1 MVSRKILLIDDD
13 RVQFVVTQALIE
25 GFGGDGYILEWVPT
39 YESGIERL
47 LSGAYEICLLDY
59 QLGQRDGLEL
69 IRDAT
74 ARGCRTPII
83 FLTAE
88 SSAAVDIE
96 AMEAGALD
104 YLIKGEITPGMLG
117 RSLRYALKLGN
128 SLEQLRLLATRDELT
143 GLMNR
148 RAFDGWLGEE
158 IVRSRRFSRPVGLVL
173 LDLDHF
179 KSIND
184 RYGHPAGDAVLREMA
199 RRVAETIRT
208 VDRAIR
214 YGGEEFA
221 VIATEA
227 DGPGALETARRL
239 VAAASAS
246 PVRLPDGREITVSL
260 SAGAA
265 AFPNDA
271 GDSASLIEAADLALY
286 LAKRSGRNRA
296 VAHDPGLRSSLPFP
310 AESG

>member
-1 MVSRKILLIDDD
+1 MVTRKVLLIDDD
-13 RVQFVVTQALIE
+13 RVQFFVTQALIE
-25 GFGGDGYILEWVPT
+25 GFGGDGYTLEWVST
-39 YESGIERL
+39 YETGIERL
-47 LSGAYEICLLDY
+47 LSGAYEVCLLDY

-69 IRDAT
+69 IREAT

-88 SSAAVDIE
+88 SSPAVDIE

-117 RSLRYALKLGN
+117 RSLRYALKLG
-128 SLEQLRLLATRDELT
+128 STLDRLSRLATRDELT

-148 RAFDGWLGEE
+148 RALDGWLGEE
-158 IVRSRRFSRPVGLVL
+158 IDRSRRFARPVGLVL

-179 KSIND
+179 KAIND
-184 RYGHPAGDAVLREMA
+184 RHGHPAGDAVLREMA
-199 RRVAETIRT
+199 RRVTETIRS
-208 VDRAIR
+208 VDRAAR
-214 YGGEEFA
+214 YGGEELA

-246 PVRLPDGREITVSL
+246 PVRLVDGREIAIFL

-271 GDSASLIEAADLALY
+271 ADPSSLIEAADAALY

-296 VAHDPGLRSSLPFP
+296 VAYETGLRSSERFTS
-310 AESG
+310 EGG